1 MTAYDVKAYQI
12 SGPSWM
18 ATERYNV
25 IAKVPEGSTK
35 EQVNVMW
42 QNLLA
47 ERFGV
52 VLHHESKEFQV
63 EELVVA
69 KGGHKLKES
78 TEDDPGA
85 EGPPK
90 LDKKGDLSGPGLVTM
105 ITMGPNG
112 PSAHTVAK
120 AQPLSKLTTMLGNQM
135 NRPVLDKTGLTRKY
149 DFNIEFTPNLPPGQ
163 LGPGTAVAAQVDNTT
178 EPGPNLADAV
188 QRQLGLRLVA
198 SKAKLDVVVIDKAE
212 KVPTLTER
220 QFRTTTQAQSL
231 REHTQPAFGFYA
243 PQATPACERPSRLPT
258 PSSLTPPPESNEQ
271 PAHRVRQARQRQK
284 HPEER
289 EHDCYDGNDDDYD
302 RRVEGNQ
309 CKGLHVNSP
318 SPHG

>member
-1 MTAYDVKAYQI
+1 MTTYDVKAYQV
-12 SGPSWM
+12 SGPAWM

-25 IAKVPEGSTK
+25 IAKVPEGATK

-69 KGGHKLKES
+69 KGGPKLKES
-78 TEDDPGA
+78 AEDDPSA

-90 LDKKGDLSGPGLVTM
+90 FDKKGELSGPGLVTM

-120 AQPLSKLTTMLGNQM
+120 AQPPSKLTTMLGNQI
-135 NRPVLDKTGLTRKY
+135 NRPVLDKTGLTGKY
-149 DFNIEFTPNLPPGQ
+149 DFSIEFTPNLPPGRP
-163 LGPGTAVAAQVDNTT
+163 GPGPVGAASFDNAS

-188 QRQLGLRLVA
+188 QRQLGLKLVA
-198 SKAKLDVVVIDKAE
+198 SKAKLDVLVIDKAE
-212 KVPTLTER
+212 KVPT
-220 QFRTTTQAQSL
+220 A
-231 REHTQPAFGFYA
+231 
-243 PQATPACERPSRLPT
+243 
-258 PSSLTPPPESNEQ
+258 N
-271 PAHRVRQARQRQK
+271 
-284 HPEER
+284 
-289 EHDCYDGNDDDYD
+289 
-302 RRVEGNQ
+302 
-309 CKGLHVNSP
+309 
-318 SPHG
+318 